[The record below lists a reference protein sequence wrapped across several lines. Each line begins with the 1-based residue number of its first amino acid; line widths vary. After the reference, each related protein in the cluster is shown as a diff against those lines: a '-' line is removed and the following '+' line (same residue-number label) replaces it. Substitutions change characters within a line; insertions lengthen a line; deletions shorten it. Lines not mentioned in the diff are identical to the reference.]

1 LLYPQKN
8 TFYWLPKA
16 AFEKEEDIALF
27 AFIAQE
33 KVKAFQQIK

>member
-1 LLYPQKN
+1 
-8 TFYWLPKA
+8 LPKA

-27 AFIAQE
+27 SFIAQE